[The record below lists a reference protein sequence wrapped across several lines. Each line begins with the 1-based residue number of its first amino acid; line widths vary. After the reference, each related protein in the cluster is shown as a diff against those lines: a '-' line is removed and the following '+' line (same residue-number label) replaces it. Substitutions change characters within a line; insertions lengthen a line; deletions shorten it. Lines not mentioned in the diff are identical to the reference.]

1 MVMFSLNA
9 SIILVLHRR
18 SVVVFLALPT
28 CMAADDEMGHRV
40 VERRD
45 ISVANIQNPFSVH
58 LVKNE
63 LWAFSESLGPLLSI
77 PPPVMT
83 VAGL

>member
-1 MVMFSLNA
+1 MTCQ
-9 SIILVLHRR
+9 
-18 SVVVFLALPT
+18 SVSYGFLDQKDFY
-28 CMAADDEMGHRV
+28 CNEGI
-40 VERRD
+40 